1 MTWLLSLFSA
11 FASDPSSLPDN
22 EKVEKVESM
31 FRQYQS
37 VGFAK
42 VPDVLPEQMG
52 SLEDPVIVD
61 VRPAQERKVSWIPGS
76 IDKETFEAHPEQ
88 YRDRPVVTYCT
99 IGARS
104 GVYAK
109 KLQNDGWDVRN
120 LHGSL
125 LLWTHAGLPL
135 ENAEG
140 PTKTVHTYGKQW
152 ALVAEGYTA
161 VW

>member
-1 MTWLLSLFSA
+1 MIHVYSEDKDLHQLICA
-11 FASDPSSLPDN
+11 N
-22 EKVEKVESM
+22 V
-31 FRQYQS
+31 RQLTKRGS
-37 VGFAK
+37 VMVDTAGCLAK
-42 VPDVLPEQMG
+42 FGVLPEQMG
-52 SLEDPVIVD
+52 SLEDPVVVD